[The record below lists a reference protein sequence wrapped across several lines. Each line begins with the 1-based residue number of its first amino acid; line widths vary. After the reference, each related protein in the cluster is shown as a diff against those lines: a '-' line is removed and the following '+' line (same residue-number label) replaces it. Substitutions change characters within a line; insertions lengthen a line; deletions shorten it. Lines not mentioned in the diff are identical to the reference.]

1 MADSLLHAATPDR
14 GQVARSGCHRLG
26 QNPIAYRISKCI
38 LFGSTS
44 FSSSRIKHIAM
55 DPLTAAHHRNASRS
69 SRPRSS
75 TRGPLDALDDPLSA
89 STLPTSPTKDKSMAS
104 NTFTGASFHELDPLA
119 PDDLPE
125 TLGKDLSFLL
135 RHNVFHTL
143 SHLDIPPPLRSEFL
157 ILNPGEPLSS
167 SLAILEKLLSE
178 GRFLVAAHF
187 SASILTSSLISST
200 DIRLIFSLFYTRL
213 ACLELSG
220 NTVFASQESKAL
232 EDLSSAFYYIDVGSA
247 RADNDNDL
255 EHEHANEHEPRHI
268 VPWPLRVL
276 AVRLQSIG
284 FGDSRRGIGGLY
296 EIGIE
301 VRREIMRKGISE
313 TERDVWKQRLA
324 DLGISSINALIEMG
338 DFDAA
343 RRSLGNLRV
352 PGPEAEL
359 TKLRKALLLLRVG
372 DLDAASQVFGD
383 ANETKEA
390 ALLKPL
396 ISMSDGRY
404 SDAVAEWR
412 ALGDDRTRTD
422 GALVAQN
429 LAVCLLYTGQLDEVF
444 TTGVLVWPTQLILS
458 LQARQLL
465 EAQVSTNHSFGS
477 LVFNLSTIYEL
488 CSDNAGYLKGQ
499 LAETIA
505 KQPVTGQTNLDRPNS
520 DLKL

>member
-1 MADSLLHAATPDR
+1 
-14 GQVARSGCHRLG
+14 
-26 QNPIAYRISKCI
+26 
-38 LFGSTS
+38 
-44 FSSSRIKHIAM
+44 M
-55 DPLTAAHHRNASRS
+55 DPLTETHHRNVSRS

-89 STLPTSPTKDKSMAS
+89 SSLPTSPIKDQPMAS
-104 NTFTGASFHELDPLA
+104 SNSFTGASFQELDPLA

-135 RHNVFHTL
+135 RHNVFHSL

-167 SLAILEKLLSE
+167 SLSILEKLLSE

-200 DIRLIFSLFYTRL
+200 DIKLIFSLFYTRL

-220 NTVFASQESKAL
+220 NTVFAAQESKAL
-232 EDLSSAFYYIDVGSA
+232 EDLSSAFYYIDLGPA
-247 RADNDNDL
+247 RADNDNDP
-255 EHEHANEHEPRHI
+255 EHEPASAPEPRHI

-296 EIGIE
+296 EIGLE
-301 VRREIMRKGISE
+301 VRRDIMRKGVSKA
-313 TERDVWKQRLA
+313 ERDVWNQRLA
-324 DLGISSINALIEMG
+324 DLGIRSINALIEMG
-338 DFDAA
+338 DLDAA
-343 RRSLGNLRV
+343 RRSLDIFQV
-352 PGPEAEL
+352 PELETDL
-359 TKLRKALLLLRVG
+359 TKMRKALLLLRVG
-372 DLDAASQVFGD
+372 DLDAATHVFGD
-383 ANETKEA
+383 LSETKEA

-412 ALGDDRTRTD
+412 VLGEDRTRTD

-429 LAVCLLYTGQLDEVF
+429 LAVCLLYTGQLDE
-444 TTGVLVWPTQLILS
+444 
-458 LQARQLL
+458 ARQLL
-465 EAQVSTNHSFGS
+465 EAQVSANHSFGS
-477 LVFNLSTIYEL
+477 LIFNLSTIYEL